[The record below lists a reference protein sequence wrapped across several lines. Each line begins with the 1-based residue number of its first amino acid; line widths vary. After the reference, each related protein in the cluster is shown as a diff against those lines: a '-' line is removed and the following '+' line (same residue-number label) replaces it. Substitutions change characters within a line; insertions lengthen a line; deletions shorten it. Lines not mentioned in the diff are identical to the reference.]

1 MDIVKFSLNKGVEV
15 GTKGK
20 NNWTPLH
27 YATNKRYLGIV
38 KLLIEKQQQES
49 FINNSKT
56 TDQSTM
62 LPRKDIY
69 HL

>member
-1 MDIVKFSLNKGVEV
+1 
-15 GTKGK
+15 
-20 NNWTPLH
+20 TPLH
-27 YATNKRYLGIV
+27 YATNKGYLGIV

-62 LPRKDIY
+62 LARKDIY

>member
-1 MDIVKFSLNKGVEV
+1 MVKFSLNKGVEV

-27 YATNKRYLGIV
+27 YATNKGYLGIV

-49 FINNSKT
+49 FINSKT

-69 HL
+69 QL

>member
-27 YATNKRYLGIV
+27 YATNKGYLGIV
-38 KLLIEKQQQES
+38 KLLI
-49 FINNSKT
+49 
-56 TDQSTM
+56 
-62 LPRKDIY
+62 
-69 HL
+69 